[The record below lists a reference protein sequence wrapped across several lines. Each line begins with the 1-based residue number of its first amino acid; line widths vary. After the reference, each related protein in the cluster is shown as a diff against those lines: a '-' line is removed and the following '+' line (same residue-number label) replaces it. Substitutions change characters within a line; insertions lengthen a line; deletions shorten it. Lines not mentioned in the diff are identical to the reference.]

1 MKFLP
6 KCIKIMFTIVVLFS
20 QFMPY
25 SLNKRHMEGK
35 RMRGIEMKSILRICV
50 Q

>member
-20 QFMPY
+20 QFMLY
-25 SLNKRHMEGK
+25 SLNKNMEGK
-35 RMRGIEMKSILRICV
+35 RMRGMEMKSILRICV
-50 Q
+50 K